1 MFNWILRESPGY
13 RDSSHLTVIV
23 DLDIQG
29 SLNIRTP
36 FAQTPVIIFFPMEI
50 NSKPEV
56 ATGASES
63 AGTNLLNF

>member
-1 MFNWILRESPGY
+1 MLRESPEY
-13 RDSSHLTVIV
+13 SNSSHLTVMNR
-23 DLDIQG
+23 LDRNEP
-29 SLNIRTP
+29 LNIKTP
-36 FAQTPVIIFFPMEI
+36 FAQTPVIFFFPMEI